1 MVKDQNENSSQSLSA
16 FEYKKTTDS
25 KEETGKDV
33 AYATD
38 SESKWINNEGEEV
51 QNVFGFNSNAELV
64 NGRAA
69 MFGFIMMII
78 SELVFHGEAV
88 TKKIFGVG

>member
-1 MVKDQNENSSQSLSA
+1 MKDQNENSDQNSSP
-16 FEYKKTTDS
+16 FEYNKITDS
-25 KEETGKDV
+25 QDQKRKKDDYSSKSQ
-33 AYATD
+33 A
-38 SESKWINNEGEEV
+38 KWINNEGEEV

-88 TKKIFGVG
+88 TKRIFGVG